1 VKHSSEK
8 EIFWKVLIWRIVFS
22 IPLSMLINYIY
33 FHSIKV
39 VIGMTI
45 VSNIIGYIAHFCF
58 ELGWPKIWKIIVK
71 KDQKNIEETK

>member
-1 VKHSSEK
+1 
-8 EIFWKVLIWRIVFS
+8 
-22 IPLSMLINYIY
+22 MLINYIY

-45 VSNIIGYIAHFCF
+45 VSNIIGYITHFCF

-71 KDQKNIEETK
+71 KNQKNIEETK